1 MAEPLFRLEGI
12 RKYYQ
17 GRLVL
22 DIPALAITGQG
33 ITALEGP
40 NGSGKTTLLMILAA
54 LLRPE
59 RGRLWYRGRPVEEG
73 GMGLTRYRR
82 QVTLVAQD
90 AYLFNGTVEAN
101 LAYGPGLRGWGRRR
115 RRRAALE
122 ALGRVGLEGFMGR
135 RARELSQGER
145 QRVALA
151 RALALEP
158 RVLLLDEPFANLDPA
173 SSRVFEEVISRLP
186 QEGCRVILVTHTHE
200 QALRLAG
207 EVLALAGGRLAG
219 AG

>member
-1 MAEPLFRLEGI
+1 MAGPLFKLKGI

-17 GRLVL
+17 GRLAL
-22 DIPALAITGQG
+22 DIPALEIAEGG
-33 ITALEGP
+33 VTALEGP

-54 LLRPE
+54 LLKPDQ
-59 RGRLWYRGRPVEEG
+59 GRFWYRGRAVEEG
-73 GMGLTRYRR
+73 GMSLTRYRR

-101 LAYGPGLRGWGRRR
+101 LAYGPGLRGWDRRR
-115 RRRAALE
+115 RRQAARE
-122 ALGRVGLEGFMGR
+122 ALRRVGLEGFTGR

-173 SSRVFEEVISRLP
+173 SARVFEEVISGLP
-186 QEGCRVILVTHTHE
+186 RQGCQVILVTHTHE

-207 EVLALAGGRLAG
+207 RVLALDRGRLAPG
-219 AG
+219 D

>member
-1 MAEPLFRLEGI
+1 MDQPLFRLKGI

-17 GRLVL
+17 GRLAL
-22 DIPALAITGQG
+22 DLPALEIAENGV
-33 ITALEGP
+33 TALEGP

-54 LLRPE
+54 LLRPDQ
-59 RGRLWYRGRPVEEG
+59 GRLWFRGRAVEEG
-73 GMGLTRYRR
+73 SLSLTRYRR

-90 AYLFNGTVEAN
+90 AYLFNSTVEAN
-101 LAYGPGLRGWGRRR
+101 LDYGPALRGWDRRR
-115 RRRAALE
+115 RRRAAGQALE
-122 ALGRVGLEGFMGR
+122 RVGLEGFMGR

-158 RVLLLDEPFANLDPA
+158 RVLLLDEPFANLDVA
-173 SSRVFEEVISRLP
+173 SARIFEEVIGQLP
-186 QEGCRVILVTHTHE
+186 DEGCQVILVTHTHE

-207 EVLALAGGRLAG
+207 RVLALDGGRLRLG
-219 AG
+219 G